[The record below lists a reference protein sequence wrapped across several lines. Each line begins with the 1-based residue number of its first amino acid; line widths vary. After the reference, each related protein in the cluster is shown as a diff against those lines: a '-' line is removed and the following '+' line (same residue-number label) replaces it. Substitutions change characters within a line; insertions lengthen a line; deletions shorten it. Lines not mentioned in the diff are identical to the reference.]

1 MSEQFEQLLKDH
13 HIPMMLYGTAWK
25 EEKTAE
31 LTELALKAGFIGID
45 TANQRKHYFEQA
57 VGEGIQSYL
66 QQSQKKRVELFIQTK
81 FTYERGQDHRL
92 PYNPKD
98 SLSHQVGQSF
108 SSSLTH
114 LQTDYLDSFI
124 LHGPYYNKGISEQDL
139 ETWKAMEVLVNR
151 GEVRFLGVS
160 NISLQQLEIL
170 YEKAQIKPKFVQNRC
185 FAIQAWD
192 KEIRRFCENKGL
204 IYQGFSLL
212 TANQQY
218 LFNSRLMKILQ
229 KKYNKTI
236 PQIVFRFAQNAG
248 ILSLT
253 GTTDKVH
260 MRQDLAIDDFSLTEK
275 ELLEVEHIAMSER

>member
-1 MSEQFEQLLKDH
+1 M
-13 HIPMMLYGTAWK
+13 
-25 EEKTAE
+25 
-31 LTELALKAGFIGID
+31 
-45 TANQRKHYFEQA
+45 
-57 VGEGIQSYL
+57 
-66 QQSQKKRVELFIQTK
+66 QTK

-98 SLSHQVGQSF
+98 SLSHQVEQSF

-139 ETWKAMEVLVNR
+139 ETWKAMEALVNR

-185 FAIQAWD
+185 FAIQDWD

-218 LFNSRLMKILQ
+218 LFNSRLMEILQ

-236 PQIVFRFAQNAG
+236 PQIVFRFAQNAD
-248 ILSLT
+248 ILPLT